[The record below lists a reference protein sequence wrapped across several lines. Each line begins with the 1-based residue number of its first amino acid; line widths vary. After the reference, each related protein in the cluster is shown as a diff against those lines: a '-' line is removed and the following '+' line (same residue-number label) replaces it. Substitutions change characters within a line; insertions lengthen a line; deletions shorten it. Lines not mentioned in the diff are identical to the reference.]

1 MSGPDKTKPGAGA
14 PPPPPIGRSTGGGTG
29 KDGGAGQ
36 YRSPS
41 LSLFARKGA
50 ASAEGFAPYPDDAR
64 HMAPA
69 ERGTASPPAPEPPD
83 PGAGAA
89 IQTAAKKIL
98 IVEDDALN
106 MKLLHDLLAVR
117 GHIILQA
124 TDGREALE
132 LARANRPDLILMD
145 MQLPEV
151 SGLRVTKWIRDDAD
165 LRSIPV
171 IAVTAHVADGDEEII
186 RKGGCQDYIS
196 KPISV
201 PDFVR
206 TIEKFLR

>member
-1 MSGPDKTKPGAGA
+1 MSGPDKTKSEAGA
-14 PPPPPIGRSTGGGTG
+14 PPPSRIGRSSGGGTG
-29 KDGGAGQ
+29 NDGGAGQ

-41 LSLFARKGA
+41 RSLFARKGA
-50 ASAEGFAPYPDDAR
+50 ASAQGFAHSPLGTGCVT
-64 HMAPA
+64 PA
-69 ERGTASPPAPEPPD
+69 
-83 PGAGAA
+83 
-89 IQTAAKKIL
+89 AAKKIL

-106 MKLLHDLLAVR
+106 MKLFHDLLAVR
-117 GHIILQA
+117 GHTILQA

-132 LARANRPDLILMD
+132 LARAKRPDLILMD

-165 LRSIPV
+165 LGSIPV

-201 PDFVR
+201 PGFVR